1 MNSMKESDIS
11 ESDHMTEN
19 DGESTEI
26 DESTNEDKVANADD
40 DWLDV
45 EKMPEIFDFNGSEG
59 LERNLSPDITPFEAF
74 SLIFNNVLV
83 EKIVNWTNYKAKV
96 QRSKRKYMW
105 KDTDAHEI
113 KKILSSVYHDG

>member
-1 MNSMKESDIS
+1 MKESDIS
-11 ESDHMTEN
+11 ESDDMTEN

-74 SLIFNNVLV
+74 SLIFDNVLV
-83 EKIVNWTNYKAKV
+83 EKNC
-96 QRSKRKYMW
+96 QLDELQS
-105 KDTDAHEI
+105 
-113 KKILSSVYHDG
+113 